1 MCEYFVIYIY
11 KRNWTPV
18 VEIFRVNV
26 LYNKDIKLFFCVM
39 DNCPVLKLSLY
50 EIDVQLLIK
59 RYGKIQL

>member
-39 DNCPVLKLSLY
+39 DTCPVLKLSLY
-50 EIDVQLLIK
+50 EVDVQFLIK